1 MLASVVA
8 VLEFGRLP
16 PRLPFPLMPILK
28 FDIVGIPMIVAYNLL
43 GLESGI
49 LTSLVSFAMIAT
61 RDPFSGAMKALA
73 ESASILGAWVVLRR
87 PQSTL
92 SWKRSGVA
100 VISSIA
106 VRTLVTSVANVLL
119 LPIFLGRFYPTTEA
133 VVAIVHLLAVF
144 NTIQGAIS
152 VVGGLLIYE
161 GIKRRIPVLKS

>member
-119 LPIFLGRFYPTTEA
+119 LPIFLGRFYPTSEA
-133 VVAIVHLLAVF
+133 VVAIIHLLAVF